1 MTTRSAPRKLKP
13 VSVKHAMTAPEA
25 MIDMHG
31 VVKKFKNAAGEFAV
45 LKGIDLTIN
54 RGEFV
59 SIVGKSG
66 SGKSTLLNMITGI
79 DHPSSGQVIIAGTD
93 IYTSVTESQRSRW
106 RGRNLGIVFQFFQL
120 LPMLTLLE
128 NVMLAMDFA
137 DMYDFDE
144 RPTRAMDM
152 LTMVGLEKFA
162 NKLPVLVSTG
172 QQQLAA
178 IARALACDPPLL
190 VADEPTGNLDT
201 KSANTII
208 NLFEELARSGKTVVM
223 VTHDPSLTSRTT
235 RNIIIAD
242 GELIDE
248 TVARSLPWLRHR
260 HMMEFTRLVEKR
272 IYQPKETI
280 IPRNVH
286 VEYLFMIRDGE
297 VEVVLQ
303 DRKNQETVISHLKPG
318 EFFGEIELMRGGRSI
333 ANVRASAKGPV
344 EVLLLN
350 REDFLRVIEQSPIT
364 ADALAKIVQQRLE
377 VHRAADSRK
386 RPNLFGR
393 LLRPSDPQ

>member
-1 MTTRSAPRKLKP
+1 MTTRQIKRK
-13 VSVKHAMTAPEA
+13 SVHDTHAMTSPEA
-25 MIDMHG
+25 VIDMHG
-31 VVKKFKNAAGEFAV
+31 IVKTFKNAAGEFIV

-79 DHPSSGQVIIAGTD
+79 DHPTEGRMVIGGTD
-93 IYTSVTESQRSRW
+93 IYTNVTESQRSKW

-128 NVMLAMDFA
+128 NVMLAMDYA

-144 RPTRAMDM
+144 RPKHAMQM
-152 LTMVGLEKFA
+152 LEKVGLEKFA
-162 NKLPVLVSTG
+162 NKLPTMVSTG

-201 KSANTII
+201 KSANAII
-208 NLFEELARSGKTVVM
+208 DLFEELARSGKTVVM

-242 GELIDE
+242 GELINE
-248 TVARSLPWLRHR
+248 TVAKALPWLRHR
-260 HMMEFTRLVEKR
+260 HMMEFTKLVEDWV
-272 IYQPKETI
+272 YEPKSTI
-280 IPRNVH
+280 IARDEH
-286 VEYLFMIRDGE
+286 VEYFFMIHKGE

-303 DRKNQETVISHLKPG
+303 DRKNEETVISRLKPG
-318 EFFGEIELMRGGRSI
+318 EFFGDIELMRGGKSI
-333 ANVRASAKGPV
+333 ANVRASAEGPV
-344 EVLLLN
+344 ELLTIK
-350 REDFLRVIEQSPIT
+350 RDDFKRVMDQSPIT
-364 ADALAKIVQQRLE
+364 AEAVGKIVQQRLGE
-377 VHRAADSRK
+377 HRAADSRTN
-386 RPNLFGR
+386 RPFFSLFR
-393 LLRPSDPQ
+393 KKQ

>member
-1 MTTRSAPRKLKP
+1 MNTRLSKRKS
-13 VSVKHAMTAPEA
+13 VSDQHAMSTPEA

-31 VVKKFKNAAGEFAV
+31 IVKKFKNAAGEFSV
-45 LKGIDLTIN
+45 LKGVDLTIN

-79 DHPSSGQVIIAGTD
+79 DHPTEGRVVIGGTD
-93 IYTSVTESQRSRW
+93 IYTSVTESQRSKW

-128 NVMLAMDFA
+128 NVMLSMDFA

-144 RPTRAMDM
+144 RPVHAMEM
-152 LTMVGLEKFA
+152 LKMVGLEKFA

-201 KSANTII
+201 KSADIII
-208 NLFEELARSGKTVVM
+208 NLFEELARRGKTVVM
-223 VTHDPSLTSRTT
+223 VTHDPSLTLRTT

-242 GELIDE
+242 GELINE
-248 TVARSLPWLRHR
+248 TVAKSLPWLRHR
-260 HMMEFTRLVEKR
+260 HMMEFTRLVEER
-272 IYQPKETI
+272 TYQPNITI
-280 IPRNVH
+280 IPRNEH
-286 VEYLFMIRDGE
+286 VEYFFMIRNGE

-303 DRKNQETVISHLKPG
+303 DRKNKETVISRLKPG
-318 EFFGEIELMRGGRSI
+318 EFFGEMELLRGGKSI
-333 ANVRASAKGPV
+333 ANVRADSHGPV
-344 EVLLLN
+344 EVLTIK
-350 REDFLRVIEQSPIT
+350 REDFKRVIDQSPIT
-364 ADALAKIVQQRLE
+364 ANEISKIVQQRLE

-386 RPNLFGR
+386 TNRK
-393 LLRPSDPQ
+393 SKTVKIES

>member
-1 MTTRSAPRKLKP
+1 MSTRPSKRKS
-13 VSVKHAMTAPEA
+13 VSDKHEMSTPEA

-31 VVKKFKNAAGEFAV
+31 VVKTFKDAAGEFIV

-54 RGEFV
+54 RSEFV

-79 DHPSSGQVIIAGTD
+79 DHPTEGRVVIGGTD
-93 IYTSVTESQRSRW
+93 IYTNVTESQRSKW

-128 NVMLAMDFA
+128 NVMLSMDYA
-137 DMYDFDE
+137 EMYDFDE
-144 RPTRAMDM
+144 RPDRAMEM
-152 LTMVGLEKFA
+152 LKLVGLEIFA

-201 KSANTII
+201 KSANII
-208 NLFEELARSGKTVVM
+208 IDLFEELAHQGKTVVM

-242 GELIDE
+242 GELINE

-260 HMMEFTRLVEKR
+260 HMMEFSKLVEER
-272 IYQPKETI
+272 TYPANITI
-280 IPRNVH
+280 IPRNEH
-286 VEYLFMIRDGE
+286 VEHFFMIHRGE
-297 VEVVLQ
+297 VDVVLQ
-303 DRKNQETVISHLKPG
+303 DRRNKETVVSRLKPG
-318 EFFGEIELMRGGRSI
+318 EFFGEMELLRGGKSI
-333 ANVRASAKGPV
+333 ANVRAGPHGPV
-344 EVLLLN
+344 EVLTIK
-350 REDFLRVIEQSPIT
+350 REDFKRVIDQSPIT
-364 ADALAKIVQQRLE
+364 AEAIGKIVQERLQA
-377 VHRAADSRK
+377 HRAADSRK
-386 RPNLFGR
+386 RK
-393 LLRPSDPQ
+393 Q

>member
-1 MTTRSAPRKLKP
+1 MKPRRSSRKA
-13 VSVKHAMTAPEA
+13 VSVQHAMTSAEA

-31 VVKKFKNAAGEFAV
+31 IIKRFKSAAGEFTV
-45 LKGIDLTIN
+45 LNGVDLTIN

-79 DHPSSGQVIIAGTD
+79 DHPTEGRMIIGGTD
-93 IYTSVTESQRSRW
+93 IYTNVTESQRSKW

-120 LPMLTLLE
+120 MPMLTLLE
-128 NVMLAMDFA
+128 NVMLPMDYVEL
-137 DMYDFDE
+137 YDFDE
-144 RPTRAMDM
+144 RPKRAMQM
-152 LTMVGLEKFA
+152 LEMVGLEKFA

-208 NLFEELARSGKTVVM
+208 NLFEELSRRGKTVVM

-242 GELIDE
+242 GELINE
-248 TVARSLPWLRHR
+248 TVAKSLPWLRHR
-260 HMMEFTRLVEKR
+260 HMMEFTKLAETQNYPAKT
-272 IYQPKETI
+272 TI
-280 IPRNVH
+280 ISRDAH
-286 VEYLFMIRDGE
+286 VEYFFMIHKGE

-303 DRKNQETVISHLKPG
+303 DRKQNETIISRLTPG
-318 EFFGEIELMRGGRSI
+318 EFFGEIELLRGGKSI
-333 ANVRASAKGPV
+333 ANVRASADGPV
-344 EVLLLN
+344 ELFAIK
-350 REDFLRVIEQSPIT
+350 RDDFKRVIDQSPIT
-364 ADALAKIVQQRLE
+364 TEAVGKIVQQKLE
-377 VHRAADSRK
+377 AHRAADSR
-386 RPNLFGR
+386 
-393 LLRPSDPQ
+393 SDRGIFSFFRKKP

>member
-1 MTTRSAPRKLKP
+1 
-13 VSVKHAMTAPEA
+13 

-31 VVKKFKNAAGEFAV
+31 VVKRFKNAAGEFTV
-45 LKGIDLTIN
+45 LKGVDLTIN

-79 DHPSSGQVIIAGTD
+79 DHPTDGRVVIGGTD
-93 IYTSVTESQRSRW
+93 IYTNMTESQRSKW

-120 LPMLTLLE
+120 MPMLTLLE
-128 NVMLAMDFA
+128 NVMLPMDYA
-137 DMYDFDE
+137 ELYDFDE
-144 RPTRAMDM
+144 RPKRAMQM
-152 LTMVGLEKFA
+152 LELVGLEQFA

-208 NLFEELARSGKTVVM
+208 DLFEALARQGKTVVM

-242 GELIDE
+242 GELINE
-248 TVARSLPWLRHR
+248 TIARSLPWLRHR
-260 HMMEFTRLVEKR
+260 HMMEFTKLAETRT
-272 IYQPKETI
+272 YQPKATI
-280 IPRNVH
+280 LSRDEHIENF
-286 VEYLFMIRDGE
+286 FMIHKGE

-303 DRKNQETVISHLKPG
+303 DRKKQETIVSRLKPG
-318 EFFGEIELMRGGRSI
+318 EFFGEIELLRGGKSL
-333 ANVRASAKGPV
+333 ANVRAAAEEPV
-344 EVLLLN
+344 EVLTIK
-350 REDFLRVIEQSPIT
+350 RSDFQRVMNESPIT
-364 ADALAKIVQQRLE
+364 AEAVGKIVQQRLE
-377 VHRAADSRK
+377 AHRAADSRQ
-386 RPNLFGR
+386 RGFLASLFQR
-393 LLRPSDPQ
+393 K

>member
-1 MTTRSAPRKLKP
+1 MAPRSRSRKP
-13 VSVKHAMTAPEA
+13 EFAPGSHAMSSPEA

-31 VVKKFKNAAGEFAV
+31 IVKTFKNAAGEFTV
-45 LKGIDLTIN
+45 LKGIDLTID

-79 DHPSSGQVIIAGTD
+79 DHPTSGKMVIGGTD
-93 IYTSVTESQRSRW
+93 IYTGVTESQRSRW

-144 RPTRAMDM
+144 RPGRAMD
-152 LTMVGLEKFA
+152 LLKMVGLEKFA
-162 NKLPVLVSTG
+162 NKLPTLVSTG

-201 KSANTII
+201 KSANAII
-208 NLFEELARSGKTVVM
+208 DLFEQLTTSGKTVVM

-235 RNIIIAD
+235 RNIIIVD

-248 TVARSLPWLRHR
+248 TVARALPWLRHR
-260 HMMEFTRLVEKR
+260 HLLEFTKLAEQR
-272 IYQPKETI
+272 IYPANETI
-280 IPRNVH
+280 IPWNAQ
-286 VEYLFMIRDGE
+286 VEDFFMIRKGE

-303 DRKNQETVISHLKPG
+303 DRENRETVISHLNSG
-318 EFFGEIELMRGGRSI
+318 EFFGEIELMSEGPSI
-333 ANVRASAKGPV
+333 ASIRAGSKEPV
-344 EVLLLN
+344 EVLVVH
-350 REDFLRVIEQSPIT
+350 RDDFMRVIDQSPLT
-364 ADALAKIVQQRLE
+364 ANALGKIIQQRME
-377 VHRAADSRK
+377 EFHAADSRK
-386 RPNLFGR
+386 VI
-393 LLRPSDPQ
+393 S

>member
-1 MTTRSAPRKLKP
+1 MMNTRQTKRRSVHDIHEMTSPD
-13 VSVKHAMTAPEA
+13 A

-31 VVKKFKNAAGEFAV
+31 IVKKFKNAAGEFTV
-45 LKGIDLTIN
+45 LKGVDLTIN
-54 RGEFV
+54 KGEFV

-79 DHPSSGQVIIAGTD
+79 DHPTEGRVVIGGTD
-93 IYTSVTESQRSRW
+93 IYTNVTESQRSKW

-120 LPMLTLLE
+120 LPMLTLAE
-128 NVMLAMDFA
+128 NVMLSMDYA

-144 RPTRAMDM
+144 RPKRAMQM
-152 LTMVGLEKFA
+152 LEKVWLEKFA
-162 NKLPVLVSTG
+162 NKLPTMVSTG

-208 NLFEELARSGKTVVM
+208 ELFEELAQNGKTVVM

-242 GELIDE
+242 GELINE
-248 TVARSLPWLRHR
+248 TVAKALPWLRHR
-260 HMMEFTRLVEKR
+260 HMMEFTKLVEEWV
-272 IYQPKETI
+272 YEPKTTI
-280 IPRNVH
+280 ISRDEH
-286 VEYLFMIRDGE
+286 VEYFFMIYKGE

-303 DRKNQETVISHLKPG
+303 DRKNEETVISRLGPG
-318 EFFGEIELMRGGRSI
+318 EYFGDVELMRGGKSI
-333 ANVRASAKGPV
+333 ANVRASADVPV
-344 EVLLLN
+344 ELLTIK
-350 REDFLRVIEQSPIT
+350 REDFKRVMDQSPIT
-364 ADALAKIVQQRLE
+364 AEAVGKIVQQKLE
-377 VHRAADSRK
+377 EHRAVDSRTN
-386 RPNLFGR
+386 RSIFSLF
-393 LLRPSDPQ
+393 QKKQ

>member
-1 MTTRSAPRKLKP
+1 MNSRHGSRRRS
-13 VSVKHAMTAPEA
+13 VSDIHVMSTAEA

-31 VVKKFKNAAGEFAV
+31 IVKAFKNAAGEFTV
-45 LKGIDLTIN
+45 LKGVDLTIN

-79 DHPSSGQVIIAGTD
+79 DHPTEGRVVIGGTD
-93 IYTSVTESQRSRW
+93 IYTNVTESQRSKW

-144 RPTRAMDM
+144 RPARALDM
-152 LTMVGLEKFA
+152 LKLVGLEQFA
-162 NKLPVLVSTG
+162 NKLPLLVSTG

-201 KSANTII
+201 KSANVII
-208 NLFEELARSGKTVVM
+208 DLFEELSRRGKTVLM

-242 GELIDE
+242 GELINE
-248 TVARSLPWLRHR
+248 TIAKSLPWLRHR
-260 HMMEFTRLVEKR
+260 HMMEFTKLAEERV
-272 IYQPKETI
+272 YPPKAAI
-280 IPRNVH
+280 ISRDEH
-286 VEYLFMIRDGE
+286 IERFFMIRKGE
-297 VEVVLQ
+297 VDVVLQ
-303 DRKNQETVISHLKPG
+303 DRKQNETIISKLKPG
-318 EFFGEIELMRGGRSI
+318 EFFGEIELLRGGKSI
-333 ANVRASAKGPV
+333 ANVRAGLHESV
-344 EVLLLN
+344 EVLTIH
-350 REDFLRVIEQSPIT
+350 RDDFKRVMDESPIT
-364 ADALAKIVQQRLE
+364 AEAVGKIVQQRLE
-377 VHRAADSRK
+377 AHRAVDSRK
-386 RPNLFGR
+386 RK
-393 LLRPSDPQ
+393 

>member
-1 MTTRSAPRKLKP
+1 MIRSRSKP
-13 VSVKHAMTAPEA
+13 KTDPTLQAMSTPQA
-25 MIDMHG
+25 MIDMRG
-31 VVKKFKNAAGEFAV
+31 VVKTFKNAAGEFMV

-79 DHPSSGQVIIAGTD
+79 DHPTSGQVVIGGTD
-93 IYTSVTESQRSRW
+93 IYTNVTESQRSRW

-137 DMYDFDE
+137 EMHDFDA
-144 RPTRAMDM
+144 RPARAMEL
-152 LTMVGLEKFA
+152 LTMVGLEAFV
-162 NKLPVLVSTG
+162 NKLPVSVSTG

-178 IARALACDPPLL
+178 IARALSCDPPLL

-201 KSANTII
+201 KSATVII
-208 NLFEELARSGKTVVM
+208 DLFEELAQRGKTVVM

-248 TVARSLPWLRHR
+248 TVARSLPWLHHGQMLAVTKLAEER
-260 HMMEFTRLVEKR
+260 T
-272 IYQPKETI
+272 YPASQI
-280 IPRNVH
+280 ILAQNTPADDF
-286 VEYLFMIRDGE
+286 FMIRNGE
-297 VEVVLQ
+297 VDLLLQ
-303 DRKNQETVISHLKPG
+303 DQHNDERVTVHLKPG
-318 EFFGEIELMRGGRSI
+318 EFFGEVELLRSGKSI
-333 ANVRASAKGPV
+333 AMARAGANGPV
-344 EVLLLN
+344 EILALK
-350 REDFLRVIEQSPIT
+350 REDFTRLTEDSPI
-364 ADALAKIVQQRLE
+364 AAAAVGKLVEQRVDALRAINQRKLE
-377 VHRAADSRK
+377 NSR
-386 RPNLFGR
+386 
-393 LLRPSDPQ
+393 